1 MLFKATNLISE
12 SFDQHG
18 VKYRVNEMEK
28 ASEIEAG
35 FSIKSGPTV
44 SIRFISS
51 SQNND
56 VAVRVFGLINQV
68 PEEKRMTVME
78 ACNRLS
84 EEIRFVKFCKN
95 SNADVNVEYDFLTNV
110 SDDCIGE
117 CCFEIFARLM
127 SILDQ
132 RYHVLMETL
141 YSGGQESKSENLREA
156 LKYLQTMQKNPISI
170 KEDEKTDTGSN
181 VLPETR

>member
-1 MLFKATNLISE
+1 MLFNATNLISE

-18 VKYRVNEMEK
+18 AKYRMNELEN

-44 SIRFISS
+44 LVRFISS

-68 PEEKRMTVME
+68 PEEKRMAVME

-84 EEIRFVKFCKN
+84 EEIRFVKFCMN
-95 SNADVNVEYDFLTNV
+95 SNGDVNVEYDFLTNV

-132 RYHVLMETL
+132 RYQVLMQTL
-141 YSGGQESKSENLREA
+141 YTESRESKSENLLEA
-156 LKYLQTMQKNPISI
+156 LKFLQTMQKNPISI
-170 KEDEKTDTGSN
+170 AENEKPDNGSN
-181 VLPETR
+181 LLPETR

>member
-1 MLFKATNLISE
+1 MLFHATNLISE

-18 VKYRVNEMEK
+18 VKYRMNEMEN

-44 SIRFISS
+44 SVRFISS

-68 PEEKRMTVME
+68 PEEKRMAVME

-84 EEIRFVKFCKN
+84 EEIRFVKFCMN
-95 SNADVNVEYDFLTNV
+95 SNANVNVEYDFLANV
-110 SDDCIGE
+110 SDECIGE

-132 RYHVLMETL
+132 RYHVLMDAL
-141 YSGGQESKSENLREA
+141 YSESQDNKSENLLEA

-170 KEDEKTDTGSN
+170 TENEKTDNGSN
-181 VLPETR
+181 SSSKVK